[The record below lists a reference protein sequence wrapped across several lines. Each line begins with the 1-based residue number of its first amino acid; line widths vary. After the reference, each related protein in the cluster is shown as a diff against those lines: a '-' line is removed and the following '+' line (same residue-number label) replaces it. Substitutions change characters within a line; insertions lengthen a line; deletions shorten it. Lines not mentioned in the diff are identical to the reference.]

1 MTGFRS
7 RKNVVV
13 SKDTTIENY
22 QNLVNAEAKR
32 KRELF
37 RQATELNADLNLIIN
52 FNNNN
57 GFVEFAISFKDE
69 KGTVIDTIFAK
80 GKMPSGLADSRCYAD
95 LLQTAKIESQ
105 PISGDRV
112 RTFTAVKLNAK

>member
-13 SKDTTIENY
+13 SKETTMSDY

-32 KRELF
+32 KRDLF
-37 RQATELNADLNLIIN
+37 RQAAELNADLNLIIN

-105 PISGDRV
+105 AISADRV